1 MKDIKIISNKIKC
14 NYCGDIIESEYTH
27 DFKYCSCKR
36 VFVDGGHEYMRRGFQ
51 KKEDYTELSEYRE
64 KTYLEKEKEREE
76 NRLRELR
83 EREEF
88 LRIVNKVLHEENK
101 ND

>member
-76 NRLRELR
+76 NRLRELK
-83 EREEF
+83 EREDFFKIVDRF
-88 LRIVNKVLHEENK
+88 LKENEK
-101 ND
+101 NG